1 MATIIFLILAIA
13 CEVFLVFA
21 FVHFRSEDR
30 ARGGATPQPPATR
43 MVVVRPRRAEAA
55 RTPPVLQ
62 GTQIRAVTRPPN
74 RNQTVKKPAQRKDIA
89 MLDLIFVAATV
100 FFVVVAIAYVRAC
113 ERLR

>member
-1 MATIIFLILAIA
+1 MVTIIFLILAIA

-62 GTQIRAVTRPPN
+62 GTQISIPRPQGYSGRNSAAQSESNSQEARATKGYRH
-74 RNQTVKKPAQRKDIA
+74 A
-89 MLDLIFVAATV
+89 
-100 FFVVVAIAYVRAC
+100 
-113 ERLR
+113 